1 MKKAE
6 VKTLKYTSTR
16 DSSLEVDSAR
26 AIVEGISRDGG
37 LFVPTSI
44 PQVDR
49 EFLEK
54 PLGPKSHHLLHTDH
68 QAWEMPPAPP
78 REV

>member
-26 AIVEGISRDGG
+26 AIVEGISREGG
-37 LFVPTSI
+37 LFVPSELPRLT
-44 PQVDR
+44 R
-49 EFLEK
+49 EDLER
-54 PLGPKSHHLLHTDH
+54 LSGLS
-68 QAWEMPPAPP
+68 
-78 REV
+78 